1 MDAARILQ
9 SIVNRAVFLLN
20 IINKWLGRPM
30 MGNATTAAAAATPN
44 AAPSSGPATVAATT
58 GRTQAALGALE
69 TVRQS
74 LLKPGL
80 DTHIQ
85 ELRLASKLSC
95 VSKHLDERTRSRCGA
110 LLSGT
115 NGPPLTS
122 TGPASLWEASVGHTL
137 QRAAVA
143 ESLGWLDGGTPL
155 SAWDRVTVLRV
166 GHVALDLGAVLQG
179 PLPPDSS
186 CSDNVDD
193 QCLEAIGRLG
203 PALKDLKLYS
213 CRNISAAGVESIA
226 ESCVGGLVTLNLN
239 HCSDLTDSGLIALGR
254 NCPGL
259 TGVDIG
265 WCEAIT
271 DRGVDALATG
281 CPLEDL
287 NLAYCGLVSDRSLV
301 AIGAYCSGMQRLNV
315 DLSYSKVVTDVGI
328 SALAA
333 CT

>member
-1 MDAARILQ
+1 MP
-9 SIVNRAVFLLN
+9 
-20 IINKWLGRPM
+20 GRGGPVKH
-30 MGNATTAAAAATPN
+30 AT
-44 AAPSSGPATVAATT
+44 
-58 GRTQAALGALE
+58 
-69 TVRQS
+69 
-74 LLKPGL
+74 K
-80 DTHIQ
+80 
-85 ELRLASKLSC
+85 
-95 VSKHLDERTRSRCGA
+95 
-110 LLSGT
+110 
-115 NGPPLTS
+115 GPPLAYG
-122 TGPASLWEASVGHTL
+122 GPASLWEASVGHTL

-143 ESLGWLDGGTPL
+143 ESLGWLDGGAPL

-166 GHVALDLGAVLQG
+166 GHIALDLGAVLQG
-179 PLPPDSS
+179 PLPPDRS

-193 QCLEAIGRLG
+193 RCLEAIGRLG

-226 ESCVGGLVTLNLN
+226 ESCGLGGLVTLNLN
-239 HCSDLTDSGLIALGR
+239 HCSGLTDSGLIALGR

-301 AIGAYCSGMQRLNV
+301 AIGAYCPGMQRLNV
-315 DLSYSKVVTDVGI
+315 DLSYSKHVTDVGI
-328 SALAA
+328 AALAS